1 MKIQPVEKT
10 TKQAYQGFG
19 SIINVIGRVIG
30 KIQSNGW
37 IALEWKL
44 FITDGAER
52 NLLGN
57 DILQNLSI
65 KVSQLPAPSFR
76 QTSQTCSVNPCSAAA
91 SYKNQFETDELIKR
105 TAKIAQQI
113 QFTKFILIQFPN
125 ISTKICR
132 SKYFK
137 LNIDL
142 IDPLKTVQVKGKESQ
157 NTYF

>member
-1 MKIQPVEKT
+1 M
-10 TKQAYQGFG
+10 
-19 SIINVIGRVIG
+19 IGRLIV

-37 IALEWKL
+37 TAHEWKQ
-44 FITDGAER
+44 FIGDRAVR
-52 NLLGN
+52 NILGI
-57 DILQNLSI
+57 DILQNLII
-65 KVSQLPAPSFR
+65 KVSQIPAPSFR
-76 QTSQTCSVNPCSAAA
+76 QTSQTCSMYPCSAAA
-91 SYKNQFETDELIKR
+91 WYENQFETDELIKR

-142 IDPLKTVQVKGKESQ
+142 IDPLKSIQIKEKNS
-157 NTYF
+157 NKLTYENKTIC